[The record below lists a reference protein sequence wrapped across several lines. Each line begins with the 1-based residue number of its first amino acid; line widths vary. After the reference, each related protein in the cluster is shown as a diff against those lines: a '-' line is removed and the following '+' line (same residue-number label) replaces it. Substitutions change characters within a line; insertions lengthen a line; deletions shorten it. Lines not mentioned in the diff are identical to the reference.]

1 MCLGKFSEQPND
13 FNKYLLE
20 WSFLSGNGSSLWLHG
35 KENSWV
41 YFKDIWI
48 LKVVL
53 YLDPAD
59 SCVCVGLFWM
69 IMIKDAKWEV
79 DTYFSAL

>member
-20 WSFLSGNGSSLWLHG
+20 WSFLSENGSSLWLHG

-41 YFKDIWI
+41 YFKDI
-48 LKVVL
+48 
-53 YLDPAD
+53 
-59 SCVCVGLFWM
+59 
-69 IMIKDAKWEV
+69 
-79 DTYFSAL
+79 